1 MVLKTFL
8 NDAIDDVRSFG
19 VDPTFSMRAVDGVR
33 EDTLPS
39 TPHVQKP
46 MMKVV
51 AKPPQ
56 VEQKIFNVHPS
67 DDQALGPILG
77 KFVGTFR

>member
-19 VDPTFSMRAVDGVR
+19 VDPTLSMREVDGVR

-39 TPHVQKP
+39 TPHAQKP
-46 MMKVV
+46 MRMMV
-51 AKPPQ
+51 ARPPQ
-56 VEQKIFNVHPS
+56 VDPKKSQKTTTLS
-67 DDQALGPILG
+67 S
-77 KFVGTFR
+77 T